1 MTHRSDAMK
10 SVIQNHILTKF
21 CVGGDIKFKKILIS
35 SNSKLKLLSI
45 DMHVINIV
53 TLESEI
59 LQMF

>member
-21 CVGGDIKFKKILIS
+21 CVGGDMKFKNFDFNL
-35 SNSKLKLLSI
+35 NSKLKLLSI

-53 TLESEI
+53 TLELEI